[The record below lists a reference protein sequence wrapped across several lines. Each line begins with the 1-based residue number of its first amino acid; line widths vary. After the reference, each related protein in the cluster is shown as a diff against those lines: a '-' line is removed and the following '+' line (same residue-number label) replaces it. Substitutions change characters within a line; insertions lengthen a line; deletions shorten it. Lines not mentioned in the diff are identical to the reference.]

1 MTLVGVVGTDPDATA
16 RIEELRRAGVDCAIR
31 QDPAAPTGTVIV
43 LTTAAERTMVTERGA
58 NLLLTGADVTAALAA
73 APGARHLHLSAY
85 TLLDPV
91 SRPAG
96 LAALAAAR
104 ERGLTTSVDAAS
116 AAPLRAV
123 GPAAFLSWVRGVDL
137 LLANGDEAAALVA
150 AAPGADQARALTA
163 TARYAVV
170 KLGAA
175 GAVLAGRDTPPVS
188 LPAAEVR
195 ALDTTGAGDAFAAG
209 LLAAWV
215 RGADPATALAAGI
228 RYGAEAVTV
237 TGGRPVRLTT
247 APCGLR
253 LQVDDPGLLLGGEG
267 AWRRLRGELTAADAE
282 LDAQPVLFL
291 RRPVVGEQH
300 RQPGQQDRA
309 DGAERQPEPEQRGVD
324 GDQDRADDQA
334 DRADAH
340 HHHVPHHPAV
350 QLVVLTAPGVG
361 DQYRF
366 IGRTLHEASSG
377 CLPILPLA
385 AAPAVADR
393 THRHTPRTQ
402 PLAAFAWAFIA
413 VLYSRTRRSDSPSTM
428 SATDRWLSASP

>member
-1 MTLVGVVGTDPDATA
+1 MTGAPGSEAPRIVVVGDVITDVVATLHTPLATGSDTPARIRVTGGGQAANTAAWIAAAATPVTLVGVVGTDPDATA

-150 AAPGADQARALTA
+150 AAPGADQACALTA

-215 RGADPATALAAGI
+215 RGADQATALAAGI

-237 TGGRPVRLTT
+237 TGGRPVR
-247 APCGLR
+247 
-253 LQVDDPGLLLGGEG
+253 
-267 AWRRLRGELTAADAE
+267 
-282 LDAQPVLFL
+282 
-291 RRPVVGEQH
+291 
-300 RQPGQQDRA
+300 
-309 DGAERQPEPEQRGVD
+309 
-324 GDQDRADDQA
+324 
-334 DRADAH
+334 
-340 HHHVPHHPAV
+340 
-350 QLVVLTAPGVG
+350 
-361 DQYRF
+361 
-366 IGRTLHEASSG
+366 
-377 CLPILPLA
+377 
-385 AAPAVADR
+385 
-393 THRHTPRTQ
+393 
-402 PLAAFAWAFIA
+402 
-413 VLYSRTRRSDSPSTM
+413 
-428 SATDRWLSASP
+428 